1 MNPMLSKLNQSRVT
15 NQIRPIKNAL
25 GMARSVGNP
34 QMMLNQM
41 LSQNPNYQQV
51 QQIIQQYGG
60 DPKQAFYGMCQ
71 QMGVDPNEILNKL
84 K

>member
-1 MNPMLSKLNQSRVT
+1 MNPMLSKLNQSKLT
-15 NQIRPIKNAL
+15 NQIRPIKNAMN
-25 GMARSVGNP
+25 MARSIGNP
-34 QMMLNQM
+34 QMMINQM
-41 LSQNPNYQQV
+41 LSQNPNYAQV

-71 QMGVDPNEILNKL
+71 QMGVDPQEILNQL